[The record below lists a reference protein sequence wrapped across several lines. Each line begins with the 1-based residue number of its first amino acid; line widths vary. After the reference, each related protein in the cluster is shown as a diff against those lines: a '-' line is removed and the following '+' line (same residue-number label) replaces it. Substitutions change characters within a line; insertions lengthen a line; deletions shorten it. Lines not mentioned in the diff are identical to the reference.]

1 MVQIENVKIP
11 ILLPKRGKGHQ
22 EILASFAV
30 STNTSMNPLEF
41 VPFITSCAS
50 KTCMLSDM
58 VDLSRSLMKEL
69 HLNDITVR
77 TTFSYI
83 LDRVSPNLSPTFFSL
98 PCFYERKVPIS
109 GSNTSSLGIVVPIQV
124 NLGKPLSASLTLQI
138 ERPKKVFF
146 EDIVDHVYKS
156 LRATLQPPVSGND
169 IKTFTDFLE
178 PCYVPNE
185 VLNILRDTC
194 KQRKFGQGGVA
205 TVRVSDL
212 YQIYKLT
219 YSKSWKGK

>member
-1 MVQIENVKIP
+1 
-11 ILLPKRGKGHQ
+11 LLPKRGKGHQ

-30 STNTSMNPLEF
+30 STNTSINPLEF
-41 VPFITSCAS
+41 VPLITSCAN
-50 KTCMLSDM
+50 KTCMLSDI

-69 HLNDITVR
+69 HLNDIILR

-83 LDRVSPNLSPTFFSL
+83 LDRVSPELSPTFFSL
-98 PCFYERKVPIS
+98 PCFYERKVPVT

-124 NLGKPLSASLTLQI
+124 NLGKSLSASLALQI

-156 LRATLQPPVSGND
+156 LKATLQPLISDKDV
-169 IKTFTDFLE
+169 KTFTDSLE
-178 PCYVPNE
+178 PSYTPDE
-185 VLNILRDTC
+185 VLSILRDTC
-194 KQRKFGQGGVA
+194 KQRKFGQGGTA
-205 TVRVSDL
+205 TIRVFDL